1 LYLQAAPQFLKVFMA
16 KINDIE
22 ISDMAFNAMVR
33 KMHNRIVGCQ
43 NLFEIQ
49 QSSVDKFLFE
59 DYVDDIRE
67 RNKKL
72 KMWDEQEKW
81 EQIELK
87 KKREKKRELDII
99 ETAKAKQKELQY
111 KYILKLRE
119 NSLRNELFYEKMNTT
134 LNRYNKIIIRA
145 NLYSSRIGFGA
156 GGLYKYDYD
165 LSFFKENRTIGNEFV
180 CPLDIK
186 STESFFGYSSALY
199 DYNYKILK
207 NNILDKMIKIAKDN
221 SFTSIKDIRLVFTK
235 PMDSV
240 NVFVY
245 LNHICLFE
253 IDLPEF

>member
-1 LYLQAAPQFLKVFMA
+1 MA

-22 ISDMAFNAMVR
+22 ISDMAFNSMVR
-33 KMHNRIVGCQ
+33 KMHNRIVSCQ

-134 LNRYNKIIIRA
+134 LNKYDKIIISA
-145 NLYSSRIGFGA
+145 NLIRGWFGSDSE
-156 GGLYKYDYD
+156 GGLYKYDYH
-165 LSFFKENRTIGNEFV
+165 LSFFKEDTT
-180 CPLDIK
+180 DIK
-186 STESFFGYSSALY
+186 STERFQRLN
-199 DYNYKILK
+199 YNYTILK
-207 NNILDKMIKIAKDN
+207 HNILDKMIKIAKDN
-221 SFTSIKDIRLVFTK
+221 SFTSIKDIRFVFTK

-240 NVFVY
+240 YVFVY
-245 LNHICLFE
+245 LKNICLFE